1 MRIIFFILLISI
13 TCAQSQ
19 TFRLNR
25 PVKDN
30 VETNGSYLFG
40 EPRYQDPQ
48 NSHRGIDILIR
59 WDTVK
64 SASSGMV
71 HFVGYNPNDT
81 IGGFEPN
88 GAGNYIVIKS
98 QWQGRWIFIYYMHL
112 QRPLVNVNDLILTGQ
127 PIAISGNT
135 GRSTGAHLHFEIR
148 LDFPQSTSRKTK
160 NPELWCA
167 ITGMGAIYGR
177 VPNAANSTR
186 VDIFP
191 DPKPRPPY
199 TTFSYALTYN
209 FNDPYIGSDDI
220 YNENYAIGDVKPG
233 TYTIRALNGAYVR
246 AVTVSA
252 GQVVN
257 ADLGV
262 NVRNDFNLPTEFNLS
277 QNYPNPFNSTTV
289 ISYSLPED
297 GNVQLKVFDILGR
310 EIAILVD
317 EYKFAGEYHQFFDA
331 FNLSSGV
338 YIYQINY
345 TTNSGLTFI
354 QNKKMNLIK

>member
-1 MRIIFFILLISI
+1 MISLQ
-13 TCAQSQ
+13 AQ

-48 NSHRGIDILIR
+48 NAHRGIDILIR

-64 SASSGMV
+64 SASAGTV
-71 HFVGYNPNDT
+71 YFVGYNPNDT
-81 IGGFEPN
+81 IGGYEPD
-88 GAGNYIVIKS
+88 GAGNYITIRS
-98 QWQGRWIFIYYMHL
+98 QWQGRWIYIYYMHL
-112 QRPLVNVNDLILTGQ
+112 QRPLVSVNDLVLTGQ

-148 LDFPQSTSRKTK
+148 LDSPSSTSRKTK

-177 VPNAANSTR
+177 IPNVPNSTR

-209 FNDPYIGSDDI
+209 FNDPYIGSDEI

-233 TYTIRALNGAYVR
+233 TYTIRALNGAYLR
-246 AVTVSA
+246 TVTVSA
-252 GQVVN
+252 GQIVN
-257 ADLGV
+257 ADASS
-262 NVRNDFNLPTEFNLS
+262 NINYEQNIPSDFYLS
-277 QNYPNPFNSTTV
+277 QNYPNPFNSTT
-289 ISYSLPED
+289 IITFKLPE
-297 GNVQLKVFDILGR
+297 GSYVQLKVFDILGE
-310 EIAILVD
+310 EIANLID
-317 EYKFAGEYHQFFDA
+317 EEKPAGEYNQFFDA
-331 FNLSSGV
+331 NDLSSGIYV
-338 YIYQINY
+338 YQLIAS
-345 TTNSGLTFI
+345 TPTGKTFVK
-354 QNKKMNLIK
+354 NLKMTLIK